1 MIILGPAAVDGGGR
15 LDPQTAIFGLLA
27 DAVDDDVGDIEGD
40 GAGAS
45 IAQISIAKPGIS
57 IAASVKCRGLRP
69 SSETRDL
76 SDSFGFVLSDGC

>member
-57 IAASVKCRGLRP
+57 IAASVKCRTSLQFDGEIE
-69 SSETRDL
+69 SQ
-76 SDSFGFVLSDGC
+76 SFCCCDG